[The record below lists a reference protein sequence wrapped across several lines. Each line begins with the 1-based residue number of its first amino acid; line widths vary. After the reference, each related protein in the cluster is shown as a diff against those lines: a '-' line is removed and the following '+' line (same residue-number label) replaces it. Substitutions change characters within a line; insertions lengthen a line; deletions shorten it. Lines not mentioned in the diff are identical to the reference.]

1 MAERTQRVDSFFS
14 AAWSVRNLE
23 KGKHAMKLIIG
34 KLSKKTLMVLMIV
47 FVSVAAIL
55 VLNHRKD
62 PRAHSERSARL
73 TNQYSGRVQQDNN
86 ELDTTDQQPLSPMA
100 LNAQLSDWM
109 QNQSALSE
117 KIETLQS
124 QIDALAATSP
134 NTQNRTQVHDSEK
147 SAASETDVENQ
158 EEENLSA
165 IYEQVDLFEN
175 TMASEPG
182 DLQWSNDAMTSI
194 REAMNNSQEE
204 LHMELL
210 EVDCRSTLCRMSFSL
225 DSRSPEN
232 GFRYLQDNIPWDG
245 EMFFQVDDM
254 DLGEAIVY
262 IARKD
267 HQLPRI
273 PQP

>member
-1 MAERTQRVDSFFS
+1 
-14 AAWSVRNLE
+14 
-23 KGKHAMKLIIG
+23 MKLKIG
-34 KLSKKTLMVLMIV
+34 KLSKKTLMVLMIA
-47 FVSVAAIL
+47 FVLVAVIR
-55 VLNHRKD
+55 VLNNRKEPKD
-62 PRAHSERSARL
+62 HSERSAAL
-73 TNQYSGRVQQDNN
+73 TSQYSGRVQQDRN
-86 ELDTTDQQPLSPMA
+86 EPDTTDQQPLSPKA
-100 LNAQLSDWM
+100 LNAQIAGWM
-109 QNQSALSE
+109 QKNQSALSE

-124 QIDALAATSP
+124 QIDALAATS
-134 NTQNRTQVHDSEK
+134 QNMRDRTQVHASEK
-147 SAASETDVENQ
+147 AAASETDVASQ
-158 EEENLSA
+158 EEENLAA
-165 IYEQVDLFEN
+165 IYEQIDLFEN

-182 DLQWSNDAMTSI
+182 DAQWSNEAMTSI

-210 EVDCRSTLCRMSFSL
+210 EVDCRSTLCRMSFAL

-232 GFRYLQDNIPWDG
+232 GFRQLPDNIPWDG

-273 PQP
+273 PLP